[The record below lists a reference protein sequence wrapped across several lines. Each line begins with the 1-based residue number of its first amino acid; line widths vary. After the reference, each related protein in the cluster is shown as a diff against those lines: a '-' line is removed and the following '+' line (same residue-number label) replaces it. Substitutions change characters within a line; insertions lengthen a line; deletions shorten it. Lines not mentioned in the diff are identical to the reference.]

1 MSEETKREH
10 QRTSEKN
17 SFRVEVHNTGNEER
31 EKWED
36 IHTDEL
42 AVVWL
47 SETEEGAPA
56 LSCKSTISD
65 PYVCE
70 LVIRGLCEVLISNP
84 NAEVKV
90 LGTEILSTIHRLYS
104 ALPEGKHA

>member
-17 SFRVEVHNTGNEER
+17 SFRVEVYNTGNEER
-31 EKWED
+31 ERWED

-42 AVVWL
+42 ALVWL
-47 SETEEGAPA
+47 TQTSEGVPA

-84 NAEVKV
+84 IPEVKV
-90 LGTEILSTIHRLYS
+90 LGTEILSTIQRLHS
-104 ALPEGKHA
+104 TLPEGKHA